1 MPKVFVPDSS
11 DKTGATGTMVEIGG
25 GPSGSAATSAQPGLP
40 GAQQALPQSGS
51 SVLIDGASVSVIL
64 LSIVGIFKMAMT
76 SWLKVSVDRRQAD
89 LKYQADNRKSE
100 LEIEQA
106 TANALRSGF
115 ESQQKALLESNSQ
128 LTTSLIDQ
136 VTHALAD
143 IAKSQDKLNAQVE
156 ATAATL
162 GQISST
168 QLEISQVL
176 LEIKRDLAKSRP
188 RPRS

>member
-1 MPKVFVPDSS
+1 M
-11 DKTGATGTMVEIGG
+11 TTNLL
-25 GPSGSAATSAQPGLP
+25 AQTVQPTPVANQLP
-40 GAQQALPQSGS
+40 PQQGH

-64 LSIVGIFKMAMT
+64 LSVVGMVKMGFS
-76 SWLKVSVDRRQAD
+76 SWMKSTEQRRQSD
-89 LKYQADNRKSE
+89 LQYQADNRKSE